1 MNKVYLVIED
11 YANDSD
17 LISESYVNVFAT
29 YEKAKE
35 YFDKVKQQIISY
47 DLNYDDLEEKENY
60 YCEWESGEYLY
71 YHELVYIEEK
81 EVF

>member
-29 YEKAKE
+29 YEKAKKH
-35 YFDKVKQQIISY
+35 FNLVKERIISY
-47 DLNYDDLEEKENY
+47 DLGYDDIEEKEDY
-60 YCEWESGEYLY
+60 YCEWQSGEYHY
-71 YHELVYIEEK
+71 YHELVHIEEK
-81 EVF
+81 EVL